1 MLKKRNSALMDTI
14 IGENTTIKGDI
25 ESDSSIKITGR
36 VEGDIKASGDVI
48 VLINATIT
56 GSVWAENLILAG
68 TINGDVHVKNNLH
81 LESTARLIGDM
92 EVHSF
97 VTDEGAVFEGNCK
110 MIEKPVLDET
120 NIKKKK
126 ADFRYSK
133 PKNTVVDEEE
143 G

>member
-1 MLKKRNSALMDTI
+1 MLKKRNSAMMDTI
-14 IGENTTIKGDI
+14 IGENTTIKGDL
-25 ESDSSIKITGR
+25 ESDSSIKVTGR
-36 VEGDIKASGDVI
+36 VDGNIKASGDVI

-56 GSVWAENLILAG
+56 GNVWAENLIVAG

-110 MIEKPVLDET
+110 MISNPALDET
-120 NIKKKK
+120 DNKKKRS
-126 ADFRYSK
+126 DFKYSK

-143 G
+143 S